1 MEALKFFGR
10 RFLHSIFVFLTI
22 VTLLF
27 FLFRL
32 MPGDPTML
40 FIAPEMSVDA
50 IDQIRRIFG
59 LDQPLYIQYFK
70 YIANIF
76 TGNYGISYYYMEPAA
91 PIVFESLQNTLILTV
106 PAMCLSY
113 LLGVIGGTLLAW
125 WRGKKR
131 ELGGMIFALILRSAP
146 AFWIGLIFLF
156 VFAFHLELFP
166 GGSITETGA
175 TYEGFWEMVLSWDFL
190 YHLIL
195 PLISMS
201 CYLTGLP
208 LLLTRTSVLEVI
220 KEDYVE
226 MARAKG
232 IGPRR
237 VMFRHVTRTAV
248 LPVLTAFATAIA
260 YAFGGSVLI
269 EVVFTW
275 PGIGRLMVDSMLG
288 NDYPVAQFAFM
299 VMACMM
305 IVMNLLADFFY
316 AYLDPRVVV
325 K

>member
-1 MEALKFFGR
+1 MDTLKFFGR
-10 RFLHSIFVFLTI
+10 RFIHSIFVFLTI
-22 VTLLF
+22 VTILF
-27 FLFRL
+27 FIFRL

-40 FIAPEMSVDA
+40 FISPEMSVDA
-50 IDQIRRIFG
+50 IENIRRLFG
-59 LDQPLYIQYFK
+59 LDQPLYIQYVK

-76 TGNYGISYYYMEPAA
+76 LGNYGISYYFMEPAA
-91 PIVFESLQNTLILTV
+91 PIVFESLKNTLILTV

-113 LLGVIGGTLLAW
+113 LFGVVGGTLLAW
-125 WRGKKR
+125 WRGRKR
-131 ELGGMIFALILRSAP
+131 ELVGMAFALILRSAP
-146 AFWIGLIFLF
+146 AFWIGLIFLYF
-156 VFAFHLELFP
+156 FAFHLELFP

-175 TYEGFWEMVLSWDFL
+175 TYQNFWEMVLSWNFIH
-190 YHLIL
+190 HLIL

-232 IGPRR
+232 IGPRK
-237 VMFRHVTRTAV
+237 VMFRHVTRTAI

-299 VMACMM
+299 IMACMM
-305 IVMNLLADFFY
+305 ILMNLFADFFY

>member
-1 MEALKFFGR
+1 METLKFFGR
-10 RFLHSIFVFLTI
+10 RLVHSVFVFLAI
-22 VTLLF
+22 VTILF
-27 FLFRL
+27 FVFRL

-40 FIAPEMSVDA
+40 FISPEMSVDA
-50 IDQIRRIFG
+50 IERIRHSFG
-59 LDQPLYIQYFK
+59 LDKPLYVQYFK

-76 TGNYGISYYYMEPAA
+76 LGNYGISYFYMEPAA
-91 PIVFESLQNTLILTV
+91 PIVFEALRNTLVLTI

-113 LLGVIGGTLLAW
+113 LFGVVGGTLLAW

-131 ELGGMIFALILRSAP
+131 ELGGMAFALILRSAP
-146 AFWIGLIFLF
+146 AFWIGLIFLY
-156 VFAFHLELFP
+156 VFAFHFELFP
-166 GGSITETGA
+166 GGSMTETGVA
-175 TYEGFWEMVLSWDFL
+175 YDGFWEMVLSWDFIH
-190 YHLIL
+190 HLIL
-195 PLISMS
+195 PVISMT

-237 VMFRHVTRTAV
+237 VMFRHVTRTAI
-248 LPVLTAFATAIA
+248 LPVVTAFATALA

-269 EVVFTW
+269 EVVYTW
-275 PGIGRLMVDSMLG
+275 PGIGRMMVDSMLG
-288 NDYPVAQFAFM
+288 SDYPVAQFAFM
-299 VMACMM
+299 IMAFMM

-325 K
+325 R